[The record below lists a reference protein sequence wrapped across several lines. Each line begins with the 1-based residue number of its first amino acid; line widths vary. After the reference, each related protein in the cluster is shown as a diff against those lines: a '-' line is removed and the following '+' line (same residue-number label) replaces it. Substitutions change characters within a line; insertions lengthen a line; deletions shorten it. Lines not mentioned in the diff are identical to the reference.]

1 MALLTGDEIIEIATR
16 LEENGE
22 AFYNAAAAKA
32 TTASVKALF
41 HDLALQEQY
50 HRRAFEQMGRGGVEL
65 ALSPDQW
72 QEFQAYT
79 DALLQQSFFA
89 SSESALNLATRAQSE
104 HEALQAALDFEK
116 EAMLFFHELRDV
128 VRGAGRQAV
137 ERIIQEEKQHVQ
149 RLSAMLSQL

>member
-22 AFYNAAAAKA
+22 AFYDAAAAKA
-32 TTASVKALF
+32 TTASIRALF
-41 HDLALQEQY
+41 EDLALQEQY

-89 SSESALNLATRAQSE
+89 KSESALNMATQARSE

-128 VRGAGRQAV
+128 VRGAGRQTV
-137 ERIIQEEKQHVQ
+137 ERIIQEEKLHVQ
-149 RLSAMLSQL
+149 RLSAVLSQL